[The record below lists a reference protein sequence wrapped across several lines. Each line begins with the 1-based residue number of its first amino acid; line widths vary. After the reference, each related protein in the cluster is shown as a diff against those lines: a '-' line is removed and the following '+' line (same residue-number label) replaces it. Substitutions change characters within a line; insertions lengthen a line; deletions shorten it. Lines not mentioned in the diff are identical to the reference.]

1 MKKLLLLVCSCWI
14 ICLAQAQDLRAM
26 SPAELK
32 SFVADCDRPLV
43 VCFWATWCASCL
55 EEIPWF
61 IEAVN
66 TKYAGK
72 AELLLVSLDPRSLY
86 PARLRSFVGAKKI
99 TAPVA
104 WLSEPNAD
112 VFCTVI
118 DPKWTGAIP
127 AALMVNNATG
137 YRKFYPNG
145 LSPLQVERE
154 LGILLNEKQR

>member
-1 MKKLLLLVCSCWI
+1 MLR
-14 ICLAQAQDLRAM
+14 LAQAQDLRAIT
-26 SPAELK
+26 PGELK
-32 SFVADCDRPLV
+32 SFIGECDRPLV

-86 PARLRSFVGAKKI
+86 PARLRSFVSVKKFS
-99 TAPVA
+99 APVA
-104 WLSEPNAD
+104 WLSETNAD
-112 VFCTVI
+112 VFCPVI
-118 DPKWTGAIP
+118 DPKWSGAIP

-137 YRKFYPNG
+137 YRKFYPKG